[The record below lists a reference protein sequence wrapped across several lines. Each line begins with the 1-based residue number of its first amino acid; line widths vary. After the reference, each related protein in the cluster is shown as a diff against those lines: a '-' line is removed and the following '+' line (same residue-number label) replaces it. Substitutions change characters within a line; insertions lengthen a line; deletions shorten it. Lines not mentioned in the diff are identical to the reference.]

1 MLKDLRNV
9 ASRKTI
15 CAVFYVLYAFFFINS
30 SVYIIYYLSIYVF
43 FLYFYITYYFHAL
56 AMFATID
63 QFNYCKIIIIIM
75 VK

>member
-1 MLKDLRNV
+1 M
-9 ASRKTI
+9 
-15 CAVFYVLYAFFFINS
+15 CCVLCSLCFFFINS

-43 FLYFYITYYFHAL
+43 FLYFYFTYYFHAL

-63 QFNYCKIIIIIM
+63 QFNYCTNFIIM